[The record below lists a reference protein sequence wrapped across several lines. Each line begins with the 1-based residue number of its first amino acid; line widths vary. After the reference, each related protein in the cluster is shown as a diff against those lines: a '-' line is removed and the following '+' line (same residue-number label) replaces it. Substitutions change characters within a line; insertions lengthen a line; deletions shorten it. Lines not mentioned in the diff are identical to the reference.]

1 MEMKIRARLSAY
13 SKVDSMSGLGV
24 PAATEENAGAVLA
37 VDATGNYSLV
47 SSVSSSQVD
56 DLFNE
61 EVFPEI
67 VDKDT
72 IDSLFETVIEDD
84 RPISKDEIDNLFGE
98 VDNSGNSVGTVTHSA
113 IDSLFK

>member
-24 PAATEENAGAVLA
+24 PAATEKDAGAVLA
-37 VDATGNYSLV
+37 VDANGNYSLV
-47 SSVSSSQVD
+47 SSVSNSQVD

-61 EVFPEI
+61 DIFPTI

-72 IDSLFETVIEDD
+72 IDSLFETVESD
-84 RPISKDEIDNLFGE
+84 RPVSKDEIDDLFGE
-98 VDNSGNSVGTVTHSA
+98 VNNSGNSIGTVTHSA